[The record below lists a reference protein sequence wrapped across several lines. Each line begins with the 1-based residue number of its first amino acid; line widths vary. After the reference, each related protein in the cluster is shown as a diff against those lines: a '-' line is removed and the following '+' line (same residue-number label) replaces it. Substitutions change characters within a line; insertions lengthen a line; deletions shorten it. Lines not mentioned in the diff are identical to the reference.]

1 MKKRD
6 FLIVS
11 KDILP
16 EAVLKTAR
24 AKELIAKGDVATV
37 NDAVEAVGLSRSAYY
52 KYKDGVFPFY
62 EASRE
67 KIITISMILEN
78 TAGVL
83 SHVLNF
89 IAALKGNI
97 LTINQ
102 SLPLQG
108 VANVTISMETA
119 GMVDTPE
126 NLISGLGEI
135 EGVRKIEFV
144 GQSWSM
150 VVKN

>member
-1 MKKRD
+1 MTRKNKD

-16 EAVLKTAR
+16 EAILKTAR
-24 AKELIAKGDVATV
+24 AKELMAKGDVATV
-37 NDAVEAVGLSRSAYY
+37 NDAVESVGLSRSAYY

-78 TAGVL
+78 KSGVL

-89 IAALKGNI
+89 IASVQGNI

-108 VANVTISMETA
+108 VANVTISVETA

-126 NLISGLGEI
+126 SLMAGLGDMD
-135 EGVRKIEFV
+135 GVRKIEFV
-144 GQSWSM
+144 GQS
-150 VVKN
+150 